1 MKELAIITGG
11 GTGIG
16 KALALELAGNQQM
29 DVMIVGR
36 RKEPLQETVA
46 LHKNKISFC
55 TANVATV
62 EGRNKI
68 LGAIENDVVVK
79 YLVHNAA
86 VLHPVKRI
94 EQLSLEEWRNHQ
106 AINVEAPLFLT
117 QTLLS
122 KMNYSRILNISSGAA
137 HRALA
142 GWAAY
147 CSSKAAL
154 YMLYMVMNAEF
165 KNKNILVGSVRPGVV
180 NTPMQSL
187 LRQSD
192 PIDFPDLPLFIQ
204 YNEKGKL
211 IPVEIVAQ
219 FLRYILM
226 KTDDSQ
232 FIDKEWDIYRDYTA
246 LDEKYKR

>member
-1 MKELAIITGG
+1 
-11 GTGIG
+11 
-16 KALALELAGNQQM
+16 
-29 DVMIVGR
+29 
-36 RKEPLQETVA
+36 
-46 LHKNKISFC
+46 
-55 TANVATV
+55 
-62 EGRNKI
+62 
-68 LGAIENDVVVK
+68 
-79 YLVHNAA
+79 
-86 VLHPVKRI
+86 
-94 EQLSLEEWRNHQ
+94 
-106 AINVEAPLFLT
+106 
-117 QTLLS
+117 
-122 KMNYSRILNISSGAA
+122 
-137 HRALA
+137 
-142 GWAAY
+142 
-147 CSSKAAL
+147 
-154 YMLYMVMNAEF
+154 MNAEF